1 MKNPT
6 LLVVL
11 AGIIVS
17 MILPVD
23 QSVKI
28 IFIFSILIGYLFL
41 KRGYLFVA
49 LGSFFLNKKGDKNE
63 QRAWNLYNKGWK
75 AGLAPSYVLMLGN
88 LFVQRGDVETALE
101 IYDMIIAKGKKN
113 NVAYNK
119 ISKSTKVSR
128 SMALWILG
136 KEEEA
141 IDTLFKVLKSGYIDA
156 NLAINLGTYLIESER
171 LDEAQNL
178 IEEARTQIQEVS
190 GMIDNRGHLLF
201 LTGALL
207 EADILYN
214 EFLSDKKPTFP
225 EAYVHAGEVK
235 MALGKY
241 SKAASYFAKA
251 LTYPFYQ
258 TSTIEKSEV
267 ERLLGEVRDLENVD
281 IDEKD
286 ADEEDLEASLYDFDL
301 FDDDDEIDTSLS
313 DDDDLEPNIEL
324 DDLDYRDE
332 EDDEVFID
340 PDDFSSL
347 ESELYDANE
356 DDIKEKH
363 S

>member
-11 AGIIVS
+11 AAIIVS
-17 MILPVD
+17 MILPVS
-23 QSVKI
+23 QSIKTI
-28 IFIFSILIGYLFL
+28 IVIIILLGFLFL

-49 LGSFFLNKKGDKNE
+49 LGSFFLNKKGDINE
-63 QRAWNLYNKGWK
+63 KRAWKLYSKGWK
-75 AGLAPSYVLMLGN
+75 AGLAPSYILMLGN
-88 LFVQRGDVETALE
+88 LFVQRGDVTTALE
-101 IYDMIIAKGKKN
+101 IYDMIIAKGEKDR
-113 NVAYNK
+113 VAYKN
-119 ISKSTKVSR
+119 IEKSAKVSR

-141 IDTLFKVLKSGYIDA
+141 IDTLFKVKESGYIDA

-171 LDEAQNL
+171 LDEAQSF
-178 IEEARTQIQEVS
+178 IDEARTQIQEVG

-207 EADILYN
+207 EAEILYD
-214 EFLSDKKPTFP
+214 EFLKNKKPTFP

-251 LTYPFYQ
+251 LTFPFYQ

-267 ERLLGEVRDLENVD
+267 ERLLGEVKDLENVD
-281 IDEKD
+281 VDEKD
-286 ADEEDLEASLYDFDL
+286 SEDEDLEASLYDFDL
-301 FDDDDEIDTSLS
+301 FDDDIDTELS
-313 DDDDLEPNIEL
+313 DEDDEVEPNIEL
-324 DDLDYRDE
+324 DDFDYRDD
-332 EDDEVFID
+332 EDDEVLVD
-340 PDDFSSL
+340 PDDYSSL
-347 ESELYDANE
+347 ESQLYDENE
-356 DDIKEKH
+356 EDIKDKH

>member
-11 AGIIVS
+11 AAIIVS
-17 MILPVD
+17 MILPVS
-23 QSVKI
+23 QSVKM
-28 IFIFSILIGYLFL
+28 ILIIAILCGFIFL
-41 KRGYLFVA
+41 KRGYIYVA
-49 LGSFFLNKKGDKNE
+49 LGSLFLNKKGPKNE
-63 QRAWNLYNKGWK
+63 KRAWKLYNKGWK

-88 LFVQRGDVETALE
+88 LFVQRGDVLTALE
-101 IYDMIIAKGKKN
+101 IYDMIIKKGEKGYASYKEIAKS
-113 NVAYNK
+113 A
-119 ISKSTKVSR
+119 SVSR

-141 IDTLFKVLKSGYIDA
+141 IDTLYKVKSSGYIDA
-156 NLAINLGTYLIESER
+156 NLAINLGTYLIDAER
-171 LDEAQNL
+171 LDEAHEL
-178 IEEARTQIQEVS
+178 IEESRTLIQEVS

-201 LTGALL
+201 LTGSLL
-207 EADILYN
+207 EAEILYD
-214 EFLSDKKPTFP
+214 EFLKDKKPTFP
-225 EAYVHAGEVK
+225 ESYVHAGEVK

-241 SKAASYFAKA
+241 SKAGSYFAKA
-251 LTYPFYQ
+251 LTFPFYQ

-281 IDEKD
+281 VDEKD

-301 FDDDDEIDTSLS
+301 FDDEEDVYTEL
-313 DDDDLEPNIEL
+313 DDDDESEPNIEL
-324 DDLDYRDE
+324 DEFDYRDE

-340 PDDFSSL
+340 PDDYSPL
-347 ESELYDANE
+347 ENE
-356 DDIKEKH
+356 MFDQNEEDIKENH